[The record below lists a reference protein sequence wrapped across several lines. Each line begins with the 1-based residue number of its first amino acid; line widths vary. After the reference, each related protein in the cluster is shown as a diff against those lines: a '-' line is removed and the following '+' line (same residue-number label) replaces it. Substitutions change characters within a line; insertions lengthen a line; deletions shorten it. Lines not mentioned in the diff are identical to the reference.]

1 MGVHEVTRYTVE
13 WWYGNNHTV
22 TITDTPEDLMW
33 TDAPE
38 GLGDDF
44 RAWQEHGAG
53 TYWDRWSW
61 YTVWHG
67 QGTRPERR
75 WEKK

>member
-1 MGVHEVTRYTVE
+1 MTMYTVE
-13 WWYGNNHTV
+13 WWYGHNHTV

-38 GLGDDF
+38 GLEDDF

-53 TYWDRWSW
+53 TYWDIWSW

-67 QGTRPERR
+67 RGTRPERR
-75 WEKK
+75 WGN

>member
-1 MGVHEVTRYTVE
+1 MGVHEVTMYTVE

-22 TITDTPEDLMW
+22 TITDAPEDHMW

-38 GLGDDF
+38 ELGDDF

-67 QGTRPERR
+67 RGTRPERR
-75 WEKK
+75 WGN